1 MGMVASLDVVPA
13 ATFRR
18 NKSALAELEI
28 HAGAASFGIDKAWLQ
43 LHCAL
48 RGMPKPLC
56 LAISGDCPSYSRL
69 EGGLLGLPGEEE
81 VDDEKEWE
89 KLEQKWLEEGID
101 TSCYIGYFSP
111 ALVKKLD
118 RALGK
123 LTEEEL
129 FAAIKTD
136 GWPLLKG
143 DKKYYGFA
151 FGELK
156 KACQVA
162 AKKGDALRI
171 MIT

>member
-1 MGMVASLDVVPA
+1 MAMVASVEAVPA

-18 NKSALAELEI
+18 HKRALAELEI
-28 HAGAASFGIDKAWLQ
+28 PAGAASFQLDKAWLQ

-56 LAISGDCPSYSRL
+56 LAISGDCPAYSRL
-69 EGGLLGLPGEEE
+69 EGGLLGMPGELD
-81 VDDEKEWE
+81 VDDEEWE

-101 TSCYIGYFSP
+101 TSCYIGFFSP

-136 GWPLLKG
+136 GWSLHKG

-156 KACQVA
+156 RACQV
-162 AKKGDALRI
+162 RPRRE
-171 MIT
+171 MH